1 MPHDLSPASPR
12 LDTAPEPPDLPVPT
26 RTPGT
31 VETALT
37 ILAYFALQA
46 GFGAAF
52 GGTSQFIARAFPQA
66 VPDQPDRLIVVVIL
80 TLLCA
85 AAVVVTWLV
94 RRWASKTLDG
104 GAGGLGFTQP
114 AGRYVAIGTA
124 LGIVAPLLGGLLT
137 QFLAGSHDVSQTVTD
152 IADKAHVGMRVALLP
167 AVILVGPLVEEVLFR
182 GALLSV
188 LRTRLGDGWAIA
200 VSAIVFGAV
209 HLPDLDWLWYAVPNL
224 VLVGVFC
231 AWLRVRSGSIWPGFV
246 AHAANNALA
255 TAGWFLGN

>member
-1 MPHDLSPASPR
+1 MPHDLAPLAPP
-12 LDTAPEPPDLPVPT
+12 LNTAPSPPALPV
-26 RTPGT
+26 RTPGAI
-31 VETALT
+31 ETALT

-52 GGTSQFIARAFPQA
+52 GGASHLIAQTFPHA

-85 AAVVVTWLV
+85 ASVVVTWIV
-94 RRWASKTLDG
+94 RRWAAKTVDG
-104 GAGGLGFTQP
+104 GAGGLGFTP
-114 AGRYVAIGTA
+114 PSGRYIAVGTA
-124 LGIVAPLLGGLLT
+124 LGILAPLLGGLLT
-137 QFLAGSHDVSQTVTD
+137 QFLAGDHDVSQTVTD
-152 IADKAHVGMRVALLP
+152 IADRAHVGMRVALLP
-167 AVILVGPLVEEVLFR
+167 VVILVGPLVEELLFR

-188 LRTRLGDGWAIA
+188 LRTRLGDGWAVA
-200 VSAIVFGAV
+200 VSAILFGAV
-209 HLPDLDWLWYAVPNL
+209 HLPDLGWLWYAVPNL

-255 TAGWFLGN
+255 TAGWFMAT

>member
-1 MPHDLSPASPR
+1 MPHDISPASTP
-12 LDTAPEPPDLPVPT
+12 LDTTPSPPGSPA

-31 VETALT
+31 IETVLT

-46 GFGAAF
+46 AFGGAF
-52 GGTSQFIARAFPQA
+52 GGTSQLLTRLFPQA
-66 VPDQPDRLIVVVIL
+66 VPAQPDRLIVVVIL

-85 AAVVVTWLV
+85 AGVVTTWIV
-94 RRWASKTLDG
+94 RRWAAKTVDG
-104 GAGGLGFTQP
+104 GAGGLGFAPP
-114 AGRYVAIGTA
+114 AGRYIAIGTA
-124 LGIVAPLLGGLLT
+124 LGVLAPLLGGLLT
-137 QFLAGSHDVSQTVTD
+137 QFLAGDHPVSQTVTD
-152 IADKAHVGMRVALLP
+152 IADRAHVGMRVALLP
-167 AVILVGPLVEEVLFR
+167 AVVLVGPLVEELLFR

-200 VSAIVFGAV
+200 VSAVIFGAV

-224 VLVGVFC
+224 MLVGVFC

-255 TAGWFLGN
+255 TAGWFMGS

>member
-1 MPHDLSPASPR
+1 MAAYTPLAPP
-12 LDTAPEPPDLPVPT
+12 LDTAPSPPALPA
-26 RTPGT
+26 RTPGAI
-31 VETALT
+31 ETALT

-52 GGTSQFIARAFPQA
+52 GGASHLIAQTFPHS

-85 AAVVVTWLV
+85 ASAVVTWIV
-94 RRWASKTLDG
+94 RRWAAKTVDG
-104 GAGGLGFTQP
+104 GAGGLGFTP
-114 AGRYVAIGTA
+114 PPGRYIAVGTA
-124 LGIVAPLLGGLLT
+124 LGILAPLLGGLLT
-137 QFLAGSHDVSQTVTD
+137 QFLAGDHDVSQTVTD
-152 IADKAHVGMRVALLP
+152 IADRAHVGMRVALLP
-167 AVILVGPLVEEVLFR
+167 VVILVGPLVEELLFR

-200 VSAIVFGAV
+200 VSAILFGAV
-209 HLPDLDWLWYAVPNL
+209 HLPDLGWLWYAVPNL
-224 VLVGVFC
+224 ILVGVFC

-255 TAGWFLGN
+255 TAGWFMAT

>member
-1 MPHDLSPASPR
+1 MPHDLSPTSPP
-12 LDTAPEPPDLPVPT
+12 LDPTHTPVSLPV
-26 RTPGT
+26 RTPGAIET
-31 VETALT
+31 VLT

-52 GGTSQFIARAFPQA
+52 GGSSQFIARTFPNA

-80 TLLCA
+80 TLICA
-85 AAVVVTWLV
+85 ASVVVTWVV
-94 RRWASKTLDG
+94 RRWAAKTVDG
-104 GAGGLGFTQP
+104 GAGGLGFTQSP
-114 AGRYVAIGTA
+114 GRYIAIGTA
-124 LGIVAPLLGGLLT
+124 LGILAPVLGGLLT
-137 QFLAGSHDVSQTVTD
+137 QFLAGDHDVSQTVTD
-152 IADKAHVGMRVALLP
+152 IADRAHVGMRVALLP
-167 AVILVGPLVEEVLFR
+167 VVVLVGPLIEELLFR

-224 VLVGVFC
+224 ILVGVFC

-255 TAGWFLGN
+255 TAGWFMGT

>member
-1 MPHDLSPASPR
+1 MPHDLLPTVTPLDTSPAPFER
-12 LDTAPEPPDLPVPT
+12 PV

-31 VETALT
+31 IETVLT

-52 GGTSQFIARAFPQA
+52 GGTSQVIARWFPDS

-85 AAVVVTWLV
+85 AGVVVTWIV
-94 RRWASKTLDG
+94 RRWSAKTVDG
-104 GAGGLGFTQP
+104 GAGGLGFTP
-114 AGRYVAIGTA
+114 PSGGYVAIGTA
-124 LGIVAPLLGGLLT
+124 LGILAPVLGGLLT
-137 QFLAGSHDVSQTVTD
+137 QFLAGDHDVSQAVTD
-152 IADKAHVGMRVALLP
+152 IADRAHIGMRVALLP
-167 AVILVGPLVEEVLFR
+167 VVVLVGPLVEEVLFR

-209 HLPDLDWLWYAVPNL
+209 HLPDLGWLWYAVPNL

-231 AWLRVRSGSIWPGFV
+231 AWLRVRSGSIWPGFI

-255 TAGWFLGN
+255 TASWFIPT